1 VVKVAVEK
9 VVGTEEVEERDVQ
22 EEMVGVKVEKV
33 VKEEV

>member
-1 VVKVAVEK
+1 MVKVAVEK

>member
-1 VVKVAVEK
+1 MAVEK